1 MLTLK
6 TLYKILAVL
15 LIIFALWN
23 GYVFLFRNHE
33 TELAM
38 SGVIENSVGT
48 DGYIIKNETLIK
60 SDVSGM
66 VKAYFNEGE
75 KVSKGRRVVSV
86 VSGELSE
93 QAQSELASVNK
104 RIAQIKANSAFDD
117 DLLSVDGQIDSVIK
131 QMVQLTTEGKM
142 NKISTLKEKLLGLI
156 DKKAS
161 VKGENSDKL
170 LKTLTDRKK
179 ELESLLGNEGHDI
192 YSPCSGLYS
201 AQIDKLE
208 EKFSPANIKNL
219 KVSDFTFAS
228 EEIAPEETAKAGEAV
243 CKIIDNFNWYIATVL
258 DEKDVSDIKT
268 GSYLTI
274 VISEAP
280 STDVTAFVEHISSP
294 EKGKCVLVL
303 KPAREIEG
311 IVGKRQV
318 SLKIVKSRYKGLKL
332 PISALSVENG
342 ETGVYIDLLGEKVF
356 RRAEVVYKNDEYVIF
371 KENNT
376 GEKALLLYD
385 NVILKGNGG
394 L

>member
-23 GYVFLFRNHE
+23 GYVFLFSNHE

-131 QMVQLTTEGKM
+131 PVDTVFMQYDELVLNDKKAKLFLNGVKMRATQFDTSNVNTENVRVY
-142 NKISTLKEKLLGLI
+142 NKNREFLGLASL

-161 VKGENSDKL
+161 KIASEIWSQTLSGCPSVTDSDVNKYF
-170 LKTLTDRKK
+170 
-179 ELESLLGNEGHDI
+179 DI
-192 YSPCSGLYS
+192 YS
-201 AQIDKLE
+201 
-208 EKFSPANIKNL
+208 
-219 KVSDFTFAS
+219 
-228 EEIAPEETAKAGEAV
+228 
-243 CKIIDNFNWYIATVL
+243 
-258 DEKDVSDIKT
+258 
-268 GSYLTI
+268 
-274 VISEAP
+274 
-280 STDVTAFVEHISSP
+280 
-294 EKGKCVLVL
+294 
-303 KPAREIEG
+303 
-311 IVGKRQV
+311 
-318 SLKIVKSRYKGLKL
+318 
-332 PISALSVENG
+332 
-342 ETGVYIDLLGEKVF
+342 LLF
-356 RRAEVVYKNDEYVIF
+356 
-371 KENNT
+371 
-376 GEKALLLYD
+376 
-385 NVILKGNGG
+385 
-394 L
+394 